1 MSETPASKPS
11 AAKPEAAETP
21 AAKPA
26 ASEKPPAKPEAAAKP
41 AAKPKPPKPEDKPFP
56 EFVDSLLIPAIEKQL
71 ADHSIHAD
79 RLERV
84 EGERPVVGGTCPMLI
99 GELPGGRRFW
109 VCFASENI
117 NSSKLIA
124 LADPGSDPTLL
135 ESFLIDEKRMSLPL
149 LVSRLLQRLNGQKW
163 LGGN

>member
-1 MSETPASKPS
+1 MSETPES
-11 AAKPEAAETP
+11 
-21 AAKPA
+21 
-26 ASEKPPAKPEAAAKP
+26 KP

-56 EFVDSLLIPAIEKQL
+56 EFIDTLFLPAVSKQL
-71 ADHSIHAD
+71 ADHNITPE

-84 EGERPVVGGTCPMLI
+84 EGERPVVGGSCPMVI

-109 VCFASENI
+109 LCFAKADI
-117 NSSKLIA
+117 SSQKVIA
-124 LADPGSDPTLL
+124 LADPGSEPTLL

-163 LGGN
+163 LGSN